1 MTKRNVSIAIIVFM
15 ILTNI
20 YLVLRVHSNIMSVAA
35 YDAGISQRT
44 GVGKLESFWT
54 KYIGATKN
62 FNATYEDRE
71 RAESDTTRAITILF
85 VMDVVCVG
93 ALYVLNRKPKP
104 VPVATDDDEWPGDR
118 RSRRRRLR

>member
-15 ILTNI
+15 ILANI
-20 YLVLRVHSNIMSVAA
+20 YLVLRVNSNIMSVAA

-54 KYIGATKN
+54 KYIGASKD
-62 FNATYEDRE
+62 FNATYEDRA
-71 RAESDTTRAITILF
+71 RAEADTTRTVTILF